1 MATANGVS
9 SSSHVTE
16 LTDQVIE
23 ALLVGDFSSEANSLG
38 LSCLLC
44 ALMKLSSVSGSAS
57 KTALDTLLSFLPQF
71 SGYSSLPLTH
81 CTTGEVSL
89 LSQVDS

>member
-23 ALLVGDFSSEANSLG
+23 ALLVGDFSSEANGLG
-38 LSCLLC
+38 LRCLLR
-44 ALMKLSSVSGSAS
+44 ALVQLSSVSGSAN
-57 KTALDTLLSFLPQF
+57 KAALDTLLSLLPQF
-71 SGYSSLPLTH
+71 SGEFPSICH
-81 CTTGEVSL
+81 G
-89 LSQVDS
+89 

>member
-23 ALLVGDFSSEANSLG
+23 ALLVGDFSSEANGLG
-38 LSCLLC
+38 LRCLLR
-44 ALMKLSSVSGSAS
+44 ALVQLSSVSGSAS
-57 KTALDTLLSFLPQF
+57 KAALDTLLSLLPQF
-71 SGYSSLPLTH
+71 SGEFPSLCH
-81 CTTGEVSL
+81 G
-89 LSQVDS
+89 